1 MLAVVTALAG
11 NLLLVLLGAGLVW
24 GIHRRKPWAVFLLL
38 LFALLTCPAVAERF
52 LLPLEGQFP
61 VPSMAD
67 LEVRGI
73 RQVVVLTGGGYP
85 DEQPLA
91 AVALPPASA
100 ARFLAGVELC
110 ARLGEH
116 CRLIFSGSAGRGDRD
131 RPTALTMA
139 RALEI
144 IDPSRTALAEA
155 RSGSTAEHPGNVAPL
170 LEPGDFLLVTSAR
183 HMPRAM
189 TSFRRAGLEPVPYP
203 VDFLTGHPGW
213 TRWLPS
219 QGGLA
224 LLQAAWREA
233 LATLFYTLRG
243 F

>member
-1 MLAVVTALAG
+1 MLAVLTALAG
-11 NLLLVLLGAGLVW
+11 NLLLVLLAAALVW
-24 GIHRRKPWAVFLLL
+24 SIHRRRPWGVFLLL
-38 LFALLTCPAVAERF
+38 LLALLTCPAVAERF
-52 LLPLEGQFP
+52 LLPLEAQYP
-61 VPSMAD
+61 VPSLDD
-67 LEVRGI
+67 LQARGV

-91 AVALPPASA
+91 ATALPPASA

-110 ARLGEH
+110 ARLGED
-116 CRLIFSGSAGRGDRD
+116 CRLLFSGSAGRGERD
-131 RPTALTMA
+131 RPTAQTMA
-139 RALEI
+139 RALQA
-144 IDPSRTALAEA
+144 IDPTRPVVAEA

-170 LEPGDFLLVTSAR
+170 LEPGEFLLVTSAR

-219 QGGLA
+219 TGGLT